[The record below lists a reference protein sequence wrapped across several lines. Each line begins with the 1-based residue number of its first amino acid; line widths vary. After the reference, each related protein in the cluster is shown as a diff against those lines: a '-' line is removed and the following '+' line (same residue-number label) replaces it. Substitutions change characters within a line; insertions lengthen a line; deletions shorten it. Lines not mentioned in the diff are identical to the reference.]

1 MRGLSPAF
9 LLVGVLTVVALVW
22 GAAAL
27 ADGQVVPMLIAGV
40 LALAS
45 LWTWWRSVR
54 SGER

>member
-1 MRGLSPAF
+1 MRSLSPRF

-27 ADGQVVPMLIAGV
+27 ADGQVMPMLIAGV

-45 LWTWWRSVR
+45 VCTWWRSRVR
-54 SGER
+54 GN